1 MVTAVYK
8 QTTAIITACRMPKS
22 GKGYIMAWFGKNR
35 RGKDVCLLN
44 PSEKGAKFACEL
56 KTNVAHTNFGQ
67 PKVDESGNFKQL
79 TKEQRAYRSGYLSAQ
94 KDSANCYKAKMRK
107 GKYLPVGSS
116 QK

>member
-1 MVTAVYK
+1 
-8 QTTAIITACRMPKS
+8 MPKS

-79 TKEQRAYRSGYLSAQ
+79 TKEQRAYRSGGV
-94 KDSANCYKAKMRK
+94 AKMRK